1 MVDSKII
8 HDLRMFNDHGIKCGH
23 FLTAMINKDYDKAW
37 AYADSNNKANFKDI
51 QAYVNNPISLLNI
64 ITASVLGR

>member
-37 AYADSNNKANFKDI
+37 TYADSTNKANFKEI
-51 QAYVNNPISLLNI
+51 QAYVNSQL
-64 ITASVLGR
+64 AS